1 MYKNKLINVINKY
14 KKTNKISIKN
24 NIIFL
29 DAVDLSIIENT
40 ENIKLNSVSKQLSI
54 IDQHHRFHK
63 NDKES
68 YYSNGIIENMY
79 NIKCNYNWVLGYL
92 LIKQYGFLFDQDVSF
107 ILTGVKDYHIING
120 MLHYISNNKNEN
132 CIIKKINYK
141 CIDLSQNTEIIKD
154 NVLNGIVDNNFINI
168 NNINYW
174 KSKMSYNY
182 INCIVNIINPIN
194 TNINILL
201 SLCVYVNSLFFSNKG
216 VLITR
221 IFDTY
226 EMAQMYIDYILIFCL
241 LFKNINLF
249 KIPVSKNNIITYRY
263 YIICNKK
270 NKFGLSDWFS
280 KKILS
285 IIDLNEELYIDQ
297 SIISD
302 EIILIKAKILT
313 FYKQNTDLSAEL
325 HTDLS
330 AELSNL
336 IITLDI

>member
-1 MYKNKLINVINKY
+1 
-14 KKTNKISIKN
+14 
-24 NIIFL
+24 
-29 DAVDLSIIENT
+29 
-40 ENIKLNSVSKQLSI
+40 
-54 IDQHHRFHK
+54 
-63 NDKES
+63 
-68 YYSNGIIENMY
+68 
-79 NIKCNYNWVLGYL
+79 
-92 LIKQYGFLFDQDVSF
+92 
-107 ILTGVKDYHIING
+107 
-120 MLHYISNNKNEN
+120 
-132 CIIKKINYK
+132 
-141 CIDLSQNTEIIKD
+141 
-154 NVLNGIVDNNFINI
+154 
-168 NNINYW
+168 
-174 KSKMSYNY
+174 
-182 INCIVNIINPIN
+182 
-194 TNINILL
+194 
-201 SLCVYVNSLFFSNKG
+201 
-216 VLITR
+216 
-221 IFDTY
+221 
-226 EMAQMYIDYILIFCL
+226 MAQMYIDYILIFCL

-285 IIDLNEELYIDQ
+285 IIDLNEELSIDQ